1 MEQCWCRLLDTVAAP
16 EEPQETKATY
26 LLNILSALEL
36 KKPVS
41 KRIAKNLSLILSS
54 SEPWE
59 TMEAQLLVKIDAAL
73 KPPTLNLNDYD
84 IMFHIPRILPK
95 PGMTPADN
103 ADYSSL
109 LGRVKTMA
117 TKMDMPIINITIA
130 QKENL
135 DKENA
140 LVGDSDEEKKEAKKK
155 KKVCICVRLLWYDDL
170 NIC

>member
-1 MEQCWCRLLDTVAAP
+1 MLRNTVGIVFLTHFAAP

-26 LLNILSALEL
+26 LLNILSAFEL

-41 KRIAKNLSLILSS
+41 KRVAKNLSLVLSS

-73 KPPTLNLNDYD
+73 KPKTLNLNDYD
-84 IMFHIPRILPK
+84 IMFHIPRLLPK
-95 PGMTPADN
+95 PGMTLTDN

-117 TKMDMPIINITIA
+117 SKMDMPTINITIA
-130 QKENL
+130 QKEDA
-135 DKENA
+135 DKENTLIA
-140 LVGDSDEEKKEAKKK
+140 DSDGEKKEAKTK
-155 KKVCICVRLLWYDDL
+155 KKVSICVWYDDL
-170 NIC
+170 NFG